1 MLEARRCTSELQ
13 GGVQGE
19 RENLRRADGS
29 SLRADDRPCLVG
41 GWMSARKEDVEVVV
55 VEENGSIVV
64 KYGQNSRRL

>member
-1 MLEARRCTSELQ
+1 MLSDLTRYEGTIERGKSRGAAR
-13 GGVQGE
+13 
-19 RENLRRADGS
+19 S